1 MRDAMWLAFR
11 YAVHYRLRSVI
22 LVICVSIA
30 MFLPAAVHALVGY
43 YNRIMIDRADQTPL
57 VIGAKGSAYDLVLN
71 TLYFK
76 GRIEQ
81 HVTMAHADKAAQD
94 NLATIIPMYIAYTAE
109 ETPLI
114 GTTLDYFSFRNL
126 KASRGTLPQVLGD
139 VVLGAAAARK
149 LGLVPG
155 DKLKSDQEKVY
166 DITSS
171 YPLLMR
177 VVGVLEETGTADDLV
192 AITDI
197 KTTWII
203 EGIGHGHT
211 AAQKV
216 TDPSLLLGA
225 TDTGVIMSPSVVDH
239 PEVTPDLL
247 ESFHF
252 HGSPDEFPVTSLI
265 ALPRNAKSHTILKAR
280 YRQSTGAQAVV
291 PTTVVRSMMD
301 IVFRVKQF
309 LDSIFV
315 MVLVSTGL
323 FLLLVILLSLRIRK
337 REFQTLG
344 KIGSSRSTVLA
355 VQAGEIALLLLT
367 SAILSTAMLGALMWY
382 VVRFGVLL

>member
-1 MRDAMWLAFR
+1 
-11 YAVHYRLRSVI
+11 
-22 LVICVSIA
+22 
-30 MFLPAAVHALVGY
+30 MFLPAAVHVLVGY

-57 VIGAKGSAYDLVLN
+57 VIGAKGSAYDMVLN

-81 HVTMAHADKAAQD
+81 RLTMAHADKASED
-94 NLATIIPMYIAYTAE
+94 NLATIIPMYVAYRAE

-114 GTTLDYFSFRNL
+114 GTTFDYFSFRKL
-126 KASRGTLPQVLGD
+126 RVSRGTLPQVLGD

-149 LGLVPG
+149 LGLAPG

-247 ESFHF
+247 DSFHF
-252 HGSPDEFPVTSLI
+252 HGSSDEFPVTSLI
-265 ALPRNAKSHTILKAR
+265 ALPHNAKSHTILKAR
-280 YRQSTGAQAVV
+280 YRESADAQAVV
-291 PTTVVRSMMD
+291 PKTVVRSMMD

-323 FLLLVILLSLRIRK
+323 FLLLVVLLSLRIRK
-337 REFQTLG
+337 REFQTLS

-355 VQAGEIALLLLT
+355 VQVGEIALLLLT
-367 SAILSTAMLGALMWY
+367 SAILSAAMLGGLMWY

>member
-1 MRDAMWLAFR
+1 MKDALWLALR
-11 YAVHYRLRSVI
+11 YALHYRLRSAI
-22 LVICVSIA
+22 LVICLSIA
-30 MFLPAAVHALVGY
+30 MFLPAAVGVLVGY
-43 YNRIMIDRADQTPL
+43 YNRVMIDRAEQTPL

-81 HVTMAHADKAAQD
+81 RLTMSDAEKARRGD
-94 NLATIIPMYIAYTAE
+94 LANIIPMYIAYTAE
-109 ETPLI
+109 DTPLV
-114 GTTLDYFSFRNL
+114 GTTLDYFAFRKL
-126 KASRGTLPQVLGD
+126 KVARGTLPQLLGD
-139 VVLGAAAARK
+139 VVLGAAAARR
-149 LGLVPG
+149 LGLEPG

-225 TDTGVIMSPSVVDH
+225 TDTGVIMSPSLVEEA
-239 PEVTPDLL
+239 EVTPDLL
-247 ESFHF
+247 DSFHF
-252 HGSPDEFPVTSLI
+252 HGSPDAFPATALI
-265 ALPRNAKSHTILKAR
+265 ALPHNAKSRTILKAR
-280 YRQSTGAQAVV
+280 YRESTRAQAVV
-291 PTTVVRSMMD
+291 PKTVVAAMMD

-309 LDSIFV
+309 LNAIFA
-315 MVLVSTGL
+315 MVLFSTGL
-323 FLLLVILLSLRIRK
+323 FLLLVVLLSLRIRR
-337 REFQTLG
+337 REFETLS

-355 VQAGEIALLLLT
+355 VQTGEIALLLLT
-367 SAILSTAMLGALMWY
+367 AAIVAGAMLGGLLWCVA
-382 VVRFGVLL
+382 RFGLLL

>member
-177 VVGVLEETGTADDLV
+177 VEFVPRQGGQRQAHYQRQRAEDAPDQCDDGEDHRARAVERGDLDRAGESFLLDAGLVEFAQLLRRQGPFGRVGTVRRPRAQVRWCVETVASSRRHSV
-192 AITDI
+192 AI
-197 KTTWII
+197 
-203 EGIGHGHT
+203 GPGG
-211 AAQKV
+211 
-216 TDPSLLLGA
+216 G
-225 TDTGVIMSPSVVDH
+225 
-239 PEVTPDLL
+239 
-247 ESFHF
+247 
-252 HGSPDEFPVTSLI
+252 
-265 ALPRNAKSHTILKAR
+265 
-280 YRQSTGAQAVV
+280 
-291 PTTVVRSMMD
+291 
-301 IVFRVKQF
+301 
-309 LDSIFV
+309 
-315 MVLVSTGL
+315 
-323 FLLLVILLSLRIRK
+323 
-337 REFQTLG
+337 
-344 KIGSSRSTVLA
+344 
-355 VQAGEIALLLLT
+355 
-367 SAILSTAMLGALMWY
+367 
-382 VVRFGVLL
+382 

>member
-1 MRDAMWLAFR
+1 
-11 YAVHYRLRSVI
+11 
-22 LVICVSIA
+22 
-30 MFLPAAVHALVGY
+30 MFLPAAVHVLVGH

-81 HVTMAHADKAAQD
+81 QLTMASAEAAGRD
-94 NLATIIPMYIAYTAE
+94 NLATIIPMHIAYSAE
-109 ETPLI
+109 GVPLV
-114 GTTLDYFSFRNL
+114 GTTLDYFSLRKL
-126 KASRGTLPQVLGD
+126 KVARGTAPQLLGD

-149 LGLVPG
+149 LGLAPG

-177 VVGVLEETGTADDLV
+177 VVGVLEETGTADDMV
-192 AITDI
+192 ALTDI

-203 EGIGHGHT
+203 AGIGHGHT

-225 TDTGVIMSPSVVDH
+225 TDTGLIMSPSLVDH
-239 PEVTPDLL
+239 AEVTPDLL
-247 ESFHF
+247 DSFHF
-252 HGSPDEFPVTSLI
+252 HGKADSYPVTALI
-265 ALPRNAKSHTILKAR
+265 AVPHSDKTRTILKAR
-280 YRQSTGAQAVV
+280 YRDSADAQAIA
-291 PTTVVRSMMD
+291 PKTVVRSMMD

-309 LDSIFV
+309 LDAIFA
-315 MVLVSTGL
+315 MVLISTGL
-323 FLLLVILLSLRIRK
+323 FLLLVIMLSLRIRK
-337 REFQTLG
+337 REFQTLA

-355 VQAGEIALLLLT
+355 VQTSEIVLLLGA
-367 SAILSTAMLGALMWY
+367 SSILAGAMLGGLLWC
-382 VVRFGVLL
+382 VVRFSLLL

>member
-1 MRDAMWLAFR
+1 MRDAIRLAFR
-11 YAVHYRLRSVI
+11 YAMHYRLRSAI
-22 LVICVSIA
+22 LVICLSIA
-30 MFLPAAVHALVGY
+30 MFLPSAVHVLVGY
-43 YNRIMIDRADQTPL
+43 YNRIMIDRAEKTPL
-57 VIGAKGSAYDLVLN
+57 VIGARGSAYDLVLN

-76 GRIEQ
+76 GRIDQ
-81 HVTMAHADKAAQD
+81 HLTMASARQASKD
-94 NLATIIPMYIAYTAE
+94 NLASIIPIYTAYRAQD
-109 ETPLI
+109 TPLI
-114 GTTLDYFSFRNL
+114 GTTVDYFEFRKL
-126 KASRGTLPQVLGD
+126 KITRGRLPQVLGD
-139 VVLGAAAARK
+139 VVLGAAAARR
-149 LGLVPG
+149 LGLGPG

-177 VVGVLEETGTADDLV
+177 SVGGLAETGTADDLV

-211 AAQKV
+211 EAQKV

-225 TDTGVIMSPSVVDH
+225 TDTSLIMSPSLADH

-247 ESFHF
+247 DSFHF
-252 HGSPDEFPVTSLI
+252 HGSPDSFPVTALI
-265 ALPRNAKSHTILKAR
+265 ALPRDAKSQTILKAR
-280 YRQSTGAQAVV
+280 YRDSTDAQAVV
-291 PTTVVRSMMD
+291 PETVVRSMMD

-309 LDSIFV
+309 LGAIFV
-315 MVLVSTGL
+315 MVLISTGL

-355 VQAGEIALLLLT
+355 VQTSEIALLLLA
-367 SAILSTAMLGALMWY
+367 SGILAGVMLGALVWI
-382 VVRFGVLL
+382 VVRFGLLL

>member
-1 MRDAMWLAFR
+1 MKDALWLAFR
-11 YAVHYRLRSVI
+11 YAVHYRLRSAI
-22 LVICVSIA
+22 LVICISIA
-30 MFLPAAVHALVGY
+30 MFLPAAVHVLVGY

-81 HVTMAHADKAAQD
+81 QLTMAHSRQAGEDD
-94 NLATIIPMYIAYTAE
+94 LATVIPMHIAYSAE
-109 ETPLI
+109 GVPLV
-114 GTTLDYFSFRNL
+114 GTTLDYFSFRKL
-126 KASRGTLPQVLGD
+126 KVSRGTLPQLLGD
-139 VVLGAAAARK
+139 VVLGSSAARR
-149 LGLVPG
+149 LGLAPG
-155 DKLKSDQEKVY
+155 DKIKSDQEKVY

-177 VVGVLEETGTADDLV
+177 VVGVLEETGTADDLI
-192 AITDI
+192 ALTDI

-225 TDTGVIMSPSVVDH
+225 TDTGVVMSPSVIDH
-239 PEVTPDLL
+239 AEVTPDLL
-247 ESFHF
+247 DSFHF
-252 HGSPDEFPVTSLI
+252 HGSADAFPVTAII
-265 ALPRNAKSHTILKAR
+265 ALPRTAKSHTILKAR
-280 YRQSTGAQAVV
+280 YRESIDAQAVV

-309 LDSIFV
+309 LDAIFV
-315 MVLVSTGL
+315 MVLISTVL
-323 FLLLVILLSLRIRK
+323 FLLLVILLSLRIRR
-337 REFQTLG
+337 REFETLS
-344 KIGSSRSTVLA
+344 KIGSSRSTVFA
-355 VQAGEIALLLLT
+355 VQAGEIALLLL
-367 SAILSTAMLGALMWY
+367 ASTVLGGAMLGGLVWC

>member
-1 MRDAMWLAFR
+1 
-11 YAVHYRLRSVI
+11 
-22 LVICVSIA
+22 
-30 MFLPAAVHALVGY
+30 MFLPAAVHVLVGY

-81 HVTMAHADKAAQD
+81 RLTMASADEAAKD
-94 NLATIIPMYIAYTAE
+94 GLATIIPMHIAYTAE
-109 ETPLI
+109 GVPLV

-126 KASRGTLPQVLGD
+126 KVARGTSPQLLGD
-139 VVLGAAAARK
+139 VVLGAAAARR
-149 LGLVPG
+149 LRLAPG
-155 DKLKSDQEKVY
+155 DRLKSDQERVY

-177 VVGVLEETGTADDLV
+177 VVGVLEETGTADDMV
-192 AITDI
+192 ALTDI

-203 EGIGHGHT
+203 AGIGHGHT

-225 TDTGVIMSPSVVDH
+225 TDTSVVMSPSLVDH
-239 PEVTPDLL
+239 AEVTPELL
-247 ESFHF
+247 DSFHF
-252 HGSPDEFPVTSLI
+252 HGPPDEYPVTSLV

-280 YRQSTGAQAVV
+280 YRESADAQAVAPRTIV
-291 PTTVVRSMMD
+291 NSMMD

-309 LDSIFV
+309 LDAIFV
-315 MVLVSTGL
+315 MVLISTGL
-323 FLLLVILLSLRIRK
+323 FLLLVVLLSLRIRK
-337 REFQTLG
+337 REFQTLS

-355 VQAGEIALLLLT
+355 IQTSEIVLLVGA
-367 SAILSTAMLGALMWY
+367 SAILAGAMLGMLVWC
-382 VVRFGVLL
+382 VVRFSLLL